1 MISHNFPKL
10 KGRLSI
16 GLSYFLA
23 LLYAMTIFVPIYF
36 VVISSFKGNLE
47 IFGSPLALPTS
58 LAQFGNYLL
67 AQERVNILQA
77 MGISALITSATLALN
92 ISTGFFAAYAIAR
105 MRLRISTL
113 IEAFFGAGF
122 LIPVFAV
129 IVPVFLLAAQTG
141 LLYNPVFLVIF
152 YAASHLPLTVVFLAT
167 HMRQIPSDL
176 EDAAMIDGANR
187 YQIIWHIFFPLS
199 SSAVV
204 TVVVMNFIACWNEYL
219 FALLL
224 LEGDMRTVQMVI
236 PMLRSERLVDYGLV
250 SAGIV
255 ISMIPIYLLFIFF
268 QEKIVTGMMGGAVKS

>member
-1 MISHNFPKL
+1 ML
-10 KGRLSI
+10 KYDLSKFQKRLSTGI
-16 GLSYFLA
+16 AYILA
-23 LLYAMTIFVPIYF
+23 LLYAMTIIIPIYY
-36 VVISSFKGNLE
+36 VIISSFKTNLE

-58 LAQFGNYLL
+58 IAQIGNYLL
-67 AQERVNILQA
+67 AQERVNILRA
-77 MGISALITSATLALN
+77 MGISALITIATLVLN
-92 ISTGFFAAYAIAR
+92 TSFGFIAAYAIAR
-105 MRLRISTL
+105 MHLKISSML
-113 IEAFFGAGF
+113 EAFFGAGF

-129 IVPVFLLAAQTG
+129 IVPVYLLAAQTG
-141 LLYNPVFLVIF
+141 LLYNPIFIIVF
-152 YAASHLPLTVVFLAT
+152 YAASHLPLTIIFLAT
-167 HMRQIPSDL
+167 HMRQIPSEL

-187 YQIIWHIFFPLS
+187 LQIIWHIFFPLS

-255 ISMIPIYLLFIFF
+255 MSMIPIYLLFIFF
-268 QEKIVTGMMGGAVKS
+268 QEKIVTGMMGGAVKE